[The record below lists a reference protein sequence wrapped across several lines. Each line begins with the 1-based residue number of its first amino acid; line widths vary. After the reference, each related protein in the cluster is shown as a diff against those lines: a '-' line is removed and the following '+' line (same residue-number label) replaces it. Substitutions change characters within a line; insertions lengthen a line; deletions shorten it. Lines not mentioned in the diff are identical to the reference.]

1 MTAMKKIDKMLWIF
15 QLLLAALFLFAGG
28 MKLVMPAADLA
39 RQSSLPV
46 PFIHFIGVAEVL
58 GALGLVLPG
67 LVRFWRVL
75 TPIAASGLG
84 IIMIGATVLSASG
97 GPAAA
102 ALIPFIVGVIAV
114 FIAYGRWRLAV

>member
-1 MTAMKKIDKMLWIF
+1 MKKINKVLWIL

-28 MKLVMPAADLA
+28 TKLVMSAADLA
-39 RQSSLPV
+39 GQSSLPV
-46 PFIHFIGVAEVL
+46 AFIRFIGVAEIL

-75 TPIAASGLG
+75 TPIAACGLG
-84 IIMIGATVLSASG
+84 IIMIGATVLTASG

-102 ALIPFIVGVIAV
+102 ALIPFVVGLIAV
-114 FIAYGRWRLAV
+114 FIAYGRWRLAA

>member
-1 MTAMKKIDKMLWIF
+1 MKKIDKMLWIF